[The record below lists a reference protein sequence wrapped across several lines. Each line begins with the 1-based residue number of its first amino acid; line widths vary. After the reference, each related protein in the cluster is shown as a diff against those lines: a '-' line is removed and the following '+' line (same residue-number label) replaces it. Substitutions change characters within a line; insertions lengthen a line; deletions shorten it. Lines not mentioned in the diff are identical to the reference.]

1 MNINDILYFDRK
13 NYYYFDL
20 PKGYQITQN
29 KNPIAKDGIINLS
42 NKIINIER
50 IHLEE
55 DAAKSI
61 HKNNKTYLNY
71 NRSGTP
77 LIEIVSKPEI
87 STSKEATEY
96 VQKIKDLVISLDISD
111 GKMEEGSLR
120 VDVNISLRPIGQ
132 KELGTKVE
140 IKNLNS
146 ISNIEKS
153 IEIEIKKQ
161 IQSLLNN
168 EKILNC
174 TKKFDEEKQ
183 DTVVMR
189 MKFKSIDYKFFPE
202 PNIPPIYLGKKF
214 INSIKINEL
223 PDERKQRYL
232 NLNISKE
239 YVEQLISNIEMSN
252 YFDLIKYK
260 NKDKLSKLFFSE
272 IVSLAKSLNKSIVNL
287 NIKPSQIKL
296 VLKKLEE
303 GLISGRHAK
312 LIIPL
317 LVDSKNDVEKI
328 IKEKGIKLISDKNL
342 IIKMINELIEKN
354 KNFIEKNKE
363 RKERINKFI
372 LGQLMKESKG
382 QINPKLASK
391 ILKKIL

>member
-29 KNPIAKDGIINLS
+29 KNPIAKDGI
-42 NKIINIER
+42 
-50 IHLEE
+50 
-55 DAAKSI
+55 KSI

-161 IQSLLNN
+161 IKSLLNN

-174 TKKFDEEKQ
+174 TKKFDEKKQ

-189 MKFKSIDYKFFPE
+189 MKFKPIDYKFFPE